1 MALTPSDRG
10 NDFNPI
16 TVVQQVLAVLG
27 FGNKHGV
34 DCYSKRRACFD
45 GVDRI
50 ADVSVCGQLVWL
62 LVDGQMDGHNR
73 LGGSSGQQLQPQI
86 ETWSQR

>member
-1 MALTPSDRG
+1 MALTPSDGG

-27 FGNKHGV
+27 FGNKYRV
-34 DCYSKRRACFD
+34 DGYGKRRACCD
-45 GVDRI
+45 GMDSI
-50 ADVSVCGQLVWL
+50 ANLSVCGQLVCL

-73 LGGSSGQQLQPQI
+73 LGSSSGQQLQPQVK
-86 ETWSQR
+86 TWGQR